1 MLQRIP
7 EECAN
12 IVHRIKEY
20 LQIECLI
27 RSEWTTKEFS
37 QVNNKKIIF

>member
-7 EECAN
+7 EECEN

-20 LQIECLI
+20 LQIKCLI
-27 RSEWTTKEFS
+27 SSECTKKELS